1 MAQLPVVVV
10 VPLLQGMV
18 VLSLFAQTI
27 RLTFLPAAAQGAISA
42 SVAVQSYTPF
52 PWSTIPHSTVRFP
65 PATIGL
71 LIRYCCTALKS
82 DVFGLVGGNKT
93 SSETFAAGAAA
104 TDTMA
109 VADLVESASL
119 VAVTTTEVFA
129 VTLGAVNKPLVE
141 IVPCE
146 AVQIA
151 AVFEVLAMAAL
162 N

>member
-52 PWSTIPHSTVRFP
+52 PWSTIPHSTVRLP

-82 DVFGLVGGNKT
+82 EGIGLVGGQQNFR
-93 SSETFAAGAAA
+93 ETLAAGA
-104 TDTMA
+104 
-109 VADLVESASL
+109 
-119 VAVTTTEVFA
+119 
-129 VTLGAVNKPLVE
+129 GAP
-141 IVPCE
+141 
-146 AVQIA
+146 
-151 AVFEVLAMAAL
+151 
-162 N
+162 